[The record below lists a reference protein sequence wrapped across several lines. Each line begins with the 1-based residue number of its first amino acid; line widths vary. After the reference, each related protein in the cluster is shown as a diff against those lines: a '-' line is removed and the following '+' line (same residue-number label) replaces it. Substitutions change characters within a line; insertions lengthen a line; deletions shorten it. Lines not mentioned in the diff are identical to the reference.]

1 MKAFFLTLAHAAVGG
16 FASYYVGHAVGHTAQ
31 GALLAASGG
40 SALTSVLSLFC
51 QSPAKS
57 VDQTQ
62 Q

>member
-16 FASYYVGHAVGHTAQ
+16 FASGYLAHAAGGVNSHAIW
-31 GALLAASGG
+31 AAAGG
-40 SALTSVLSLFC
+40 SAVTSVLSLFC

-57 VDQTQ
+57 ADQTQ